1 MSPTVD
7 HPLSARLF
15 DRIPPMPPRLR
26 SPAARRILAGALVA
40 LAAVSAY
47 RTDPSRTEVPVV
59 VAAADLTPGTYLTA
73 ADVTLTRVDSSLLAD
88 GTLRSVDEAVGR
100 TVAGPVRSGEALTD
114 VRLLGPRLASATL
127 PSGDARI
134 VPIRLADP
142 ELAQL
147 LRAGDVVDVVRA
159 ANSPD
164 GDDASGV
171 IAESATVVMV
181 SAPSSG
187 VSRREQLVLVA
198 LRADDASAVAAA
210 SLSDALTVLLR

>member
-1 MSPTVD
+1 M
-7 HPLSARLF
+7 
-15 DRIPPMPPRLR
+15 R
-26 SPAARRILAGALVA
+26 SSAARRILAAALVG
-40 LAAVSAY
+40 LAVVSAY

-59 VAAADLTPGTYLTA
+59 VTATDVAPGTSLTA
-73 ADVTLTRVDSSLLAD
+73 ADVTVTRVDSSLLAD
-88 GTLRSVDEAVGR
+88 GTLRSVDDAVGR

-159 ANSPD
+159 APD
-164 GDDASGV
+164 DTSSSGV

-181 SAPSSG
+181 SAPGSG
-187 VSRREQLVLVA
+187 VSRRDQLVLVA

>member
-15 DRIPPMPPRLR
+15 DRMPPLPPRLR
-26 SPAARRILAGALVA
+26 SPAARRIVAAALVG
-40 LAAVSAY
+40 LAVVSAY

-59 VAAADLTPGTYLTA
+59 VTATDLAPGTSLTA

-88 GTLRSVDEAVGR
+88 GTLRSVDDAVGR

-159 ANSPD
+159 APDDTSP
-164 GDDASGV
+164 SGV

-187 VSRREQLVLVA
+187 VSRRDQLVLVA

>member
-7 HPLSARLF
+7 HPLTARLF
-15 DRIPPMPPRLR
+15 DRIPPLPPRLR
-26 SPAARRILAGALVA
+26 SPAARRILAAALVG
-40 LAAVSAY
+40 LAVVSTY

-59 VAAADLTPGTYLTA
+59 VTAADLAPGTSLTA

-88 GTLRSVDEAVGR
+88 GTLRSVDDAVGR

-159 ANSPD
+159 APDDTSP
-164 GDDASGV
+164 SGV

-187 VSRREQLVLVA
+187 VSRRDQLVLVA

>member
-15 DRIPPMPPRLR
+15 DRIPPLPPRLR
-26 SPAARRILAGALVA
+26 SPAARRIVAAALVG
-40 LAAVSAY
+40 LAVVSAY

-59 VAAADLTPGTYLTA
+59 VTATDVAPGTSLTA

-88 GTLRSVDEAVGR
+88 GTLRSVDDAVGR

-159 ANSPD
+159 APD
-164 GDDASGV
+164 DTSSSGV

-181 SAPSSG
+181 SAPGSG
-187 VSRREQLVLVA
+187 VSRRDQLVLVA
-198 LRADDASAVAAA
+198 LRAEDASAVAAA

>member
-15 DRIPPMPPRLR
+15 DRIPPLPPRLR
-26 SPAARRILAGALVA
+26 SPAARRILAAALVG
-40 LAAVSAY
+40 LAVVSAY

-59 VAAADLTPGTYLTA
+59 VTATDVAPGTSLTA

-88 GTLRSVDEAVGR
+88 GTLRSVDDAVGR

-134 VPIRLADP
+134 VPIRLADS

-159 ANSPD
+159 APDDTSP
-164 GDDASGV
+164 SGV

-187 VSRREQLVLVA
+187 VSRRDQLVLVA

>member
-15 DRIPPMPPRLR
+15 DRIPPLPPRLR
-26 SPAARRILAGALVA
+26 SPAARRILAAALVG
-40 LAAVSAY
+40 LAVVSAY

-59 VAAADLTPGTYLTA
+59 VTAADLAPGTSLTA
-73 ADVTLTRVDSSLLAD
+73 ADVTVTRVDSSLLAD
-88 GTLRSVDEAVGR
+88 GTLRSVDDAVGR

-159 ANSPD
+159 APDDTSP
-164 GDDASGV
+164 SGV

-187 VSRREQLVLVA
+187 VSRRDQLVLVA

>member
-7 HPLSARLF
+7 HPLTARLF
-15 DRIPPMPPRLR
+15 DRIPPLPPRLR
-26 SPAARRILAGALVA
+26 SPAARRMLAAALVG
-40 LAAVSAY
+40 LAVVSTY
-47 RTDPSRTEVPVV
+47 RTDPSRTEVSVV
-59 VAAADLTPGTYLTA
+59 VTAADLAPGTSLTA

-88 GTLRSVDEAVGR
+88 GTLRSVDDAVGR

-114 VRLLGPRLASATL
+114 VRLLGPRLASTTL

-159 ANSPD
+159 APDDTSP
-164 GDDASGV
+164 SGV

-187 VSRREQLVLVA
+187 VSRRDQLVLVA

>member
-15 DRIPPMPPRLR
+15 DRIPPLPPRLR
-26 SPAARRILAGALVA
+26 SPAARRILAAALVG
-40 LAAVSAY
+40 LAVVSAY

-59 VAAADLTPGTYLTA
+59 VTATDLAPGTSLTA

-88 GTLRSVDEAVGR
+88 GTLRSVDDAVGR

-159 ANSPD
+159 AP
-164 GDDASGV
+164 DDASPSGV

-187 VSRREQLVLVA
+187 VSRRDQLVLVA

>member
-15 DRIPPMPPRLR
+15 DRIPPLPPRLR
-26 SPAARRILAGALVA
+26 SPAARRIVAAALVG
-40 LAAVSAY
+40 LAVVSAY

-59 VAAADLTPGTYLTA
+59 VTATDVAPGTSLTA
-73 ADVTLTRVDSSLLAD
+73 ADVTLTRVDLSLLAD
-88 GTLRSVDEAVGR
+88 GTLRSVDDAVGR

-159 ANSPD
+159 APDDTSP
-164 GDDASGV
+164 SGV

-181 SAPSSG
+181 SAPGSG
-187 VSRREQLVLVA
+187 VSRRDQLVLVA

>member
-7 HPLSARLF
+7 HPLTARLF
-15 DRIPPMPPRLR
+15 DRIPPLPPRLR
-26 SPAARRILAGALVA
+26 SPAARRILAAALVG
-40 LAAVSAY
+40 LAVVSTY

-59 VAAADLTPGTYLTA
+59 VTATDVAPGTSLTA

-88 GTLRSVDEAVGR
+88 GTLRSVDDAVGR

-159 ANSPD
+159 APD
-164 GDDASGV
+164 DTSSSGV

-181 SAPSSG
+181 SAPGSG
-187 VSRREQLVLVA
+187 VSRRDQLVLVA

>member
-15 DRIPPMPPRLR
+15 DRIPPLPPRLR
-26 SPAARRILAGALVA
+26 SPAARRIVAAALVG
-40 LAAVSAY
+40 LAVVSAY

-59 VAAADLTPGTYLTA
+59 VTATDVAPGTSLTA
-73 ADVTLTRVDSSLLAD
+73 ADVTVTRVDSSLLAD
-88 GTLRSVDEAVGR
+88 GTLRSVDDAVGR

-159 ANSPD
+159 APDDTSP
-164 GDDASGV
+164 SGV

-187 VSRREQLVLVA
+187 VSRRDQLVLVA

>member
-15 DRIPPMPPRLR
+15 DRIPPLPPRLR
-26 SPAARRILAGALVA
+26 SPAARRILAAALVG
-40 LAAVSAY
+40 LAVASAY

-59 VAAADLTPGTYLTA
+59 VTATDVAPGTSLTA
-73 ADVTLTRVDSSLLAD
+73 ADVTVTRVDSSLLAD
-88 GTLRSVDEAVGR
+88 GTLRSVDDAVGR

-147 LRAGDVVDVVRA
+147 LRAGDVVDVVRSA
-159 ANSPD
+159 PDDTSP
-164 GDDASGV
+164 SGV

-181 SAPSSG
+181 SAPGSG
-187 VSRREQLVLVA
+187 VSRRDQLVLVA

>member
-1 MSPTVD
+1 VG
-7 HPLSARLF
+7 
-15 DRIPPMPPRLR
+15 
-26 SPAARRILAGALVA
+26 LAV
-40 LAAVSAY
+40 VSAY

-59 VAAADLTPGTYLTA
+59 VTATDVAPGTSLTA
-73 ADVTLTRVDSSLLAD
+73 ADVTVTRVDSSLLAD
-88 GTLRSVDEAVGR
+88 GTLRSVDDAVGR

-159 ANSPD
+159 APDDTSP
-164 GDDASGV
+164 SGV

-187 VSRREQLVLVA
+187 VSRRDQLVLVA